1 MLLLVQ
7 PCSIALSYNVNWHHN
22 QDKKNHKQQ
31 TNYKRQLFYLW
42 CCKLHFINN
51 LIERVLTQLD
61 LFLRKQDLNNECPS
75 SNVLCPLYNVPYL
88 RWFSN
93 ISAFVFYAK
102 GLMNNTF
109 NARSGKTSPRCSFLD
124 KVYLRRQFIWRDI
137 VNAREAKLLI
147 HAVQRVHGT

>member
-31 TNYKRQLFYLW
+31 TNYKGQLFYLW

-61 LFLRKQDLNNECPS
+61 RFLRKQDLNEECPS

-93 ISAFVFYAK
+93 ISTFFFCAK
-102 GLMNNTF
+102 DLMNNT
-109 NARSGKTSPRCSFLD
+109 SMPDLGKQVQDAHFLI
-124 KVYLRRQFIWRDI
+124 KFISEGNLFGGI
-137 VNAREAKLLI
+137 
-147 HAVQRVHGT
+147 